1 MPPRSVLAHE
11 RAQAFATAL
20 GQRRRMFSGRT
31 SGQGQGVTPG
41 FQVGAGDVA
50 GREDAHPGRNARPGG
65 LVSGR
70 LAIQFAAGESF
81 AAAIDCEYCMVGRV
95 QDWPPRHERC
105 EDPAYAKEKGL
116 KLDLEYYLMNQVRV
130 PCHALSAEY
139 HRAAVGSD
147 FLAMLSVWYV
157 CTMNVGPD

>member
-1 MPPRSVLAHE
+1 
-11 RAQAFATAL
+11 
-20 GQRRRMFSGRT
+20 
-31 SGQGQGVTPG
+31 
-41 FQVGAGDVA
+41 
-50 GREDAHPGRNARPGG
+50 
-65 LVSGR
+65 
-70 LAIQFAAGESF
+70 
-81 AAAIDCEYCMVGRV
+81 MVGGF

-130 PCHALSAEY
+130 PCSALCSEY

-147 FLAMLSVWYV
+147 FLAMRRVCYV